1 MHQLGLQGHMR
12 RIYDPTQYEFLQ
24 PLQGLNRMI
33 TISAFLLFASQ
44 LIFLVNFIGSWFR
57 GKKAG
62 PNPWDD
68 TGLEWTTPSPAPHGN
83 WDAVPTVYHPPYEFS
98 SPLVQED
105 FLPQDRKLD
114 TPAPAERPAGH

>member
-1 MHQLGLQGHMR
+1 MR
-12 RIYDPTQYEFLQ
+12 RIYDPTQYEFLK
-24 PLQGLNRMI
+24 PLQGLNRFI

-44 LIFLVNFIGSWFR
+44 FIFLFNFIVSWFR

-83 WDAVPTVYHPPYEFS
+83 WDEAPTVYQQPYEFS
-98 SPLVQED
+98 HPLVTDQD
-105 FLPQDRKLD
+105 FLPQTRKLD
-114 TPAPAERPAGH
+114 TPVPADRPAGH